1 MLGVP
6 RNISLDSIMAEG
18 FPERLR
24 LAMAR
29 LDPPRTSK
37 QIAAEASLDETF
49 LAQLKKGKKNPSERT
64 VGTLARVLG
73 VSEAWLL
80 YGQGPI
86 ERALEARTERL
97 VNAGAE
103 AGGES
108 IELLVRIQKRL
119 DSIERELRR
128 RQKRKARR

>member
-1 MLGVP
+1 MAGKLF
-6 RNISLDSIMAEG
+6 LDPDMAEG

-64 VGTLARVLG
+64 IGKLARVLG

-80 YGQGPI
+80 YGQGPM
-86 ERALEARTERL
+86 ERALEPGAERM

-103 AGGES
+103 SGGELL
-108 IELLVRIQKRL
+108 ELLLDIQKRL
-119 DSIERELRR
+119 GSIERELRL
-128 RQKRKARR
+128 RQKRKPRRR